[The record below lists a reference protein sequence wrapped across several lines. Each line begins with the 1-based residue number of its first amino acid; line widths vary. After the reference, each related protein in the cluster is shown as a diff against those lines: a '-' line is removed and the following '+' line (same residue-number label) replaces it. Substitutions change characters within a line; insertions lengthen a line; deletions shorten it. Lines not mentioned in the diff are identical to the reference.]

1 MQRLNNNLY
10 KFSRLRNLLLFMN
23 IDEAD
28 ADKILCLVSF
38 LSATPLIEILEVH
51 VSAFPDSYH
60 LYMWFPIYVSLFSN
74 LEVLQKFE
82 NQP

>member
-1 MQRLNNNLY
+1 MQGLNNNLY
-10 KFSRLRNLLLFMN
+10 KFSHLRNLQLFMN

-28 ADKILCLVSF
+28 ADKILCLVFF
-38 LSATPLIEILEVH
+38 LSTTPLIEILEVH

-60 LYMWFPIYVSLFSN
+60 LYIWFPIYVSIFSN
-74 LEVLQKFE
+74 LKVLLKFE